1 MRPVIVLHHRWF
13 YNPSVIF
20 AYVIVTIWQ
29 KCLFYVHAGAQ
40 NGAQFP
46 EGICVCSFV
55 WCCGNLCHC
64 QYWQGNCYDVSK
76 SLWPSES
83 KVVRRVHMFS
93 CSNWLHA
100 VYIKHEMYCG
110 GGFICRWLSAVKAG
124 STFFSGSKLVH
135 AWCFETILITNCY
148 IFGSNYYLCP
158 MYPKD

>member
-1 MRPVIVLHHRWF
+1 MRAVAVLHHRWF
-13 YNPSVIF
+13 YNSCVIS

-40 NGAQFP
+40 NRAQFP
-46 EGICVCSFV
+46 EGICVCSFM

-83 KVVRRVHMFS
+83 KVVRRVHVFS

-100 VYIKHEMYCG
+100 CSVYKAWNVLWW
-110 GGFICRWLSAVKAG
+110 WLYMPMSSW
-124 STFFSGSKLVH
+124 STLPLFH
-135 AWCFETILITNCY
+135 
-148 IFGSNYYLCP
+148 
-158 MYPKD
+158 YPKNWFCGHAQFFWQTRN

>member
-1 MRPVIVLHHRWF
+1 MRTVAVLHHRWF
-13 YNPSVIF
+13 YNSCVIS

-40 NGAQFP
+40 NRAQFP
-46 EGICVCSFV
+46 EGICVCSFM

-83 KVVRRVHMFS
+83 KVVGRVHVFS

-110 GGFICRWLSAVKAG
+110 DGFICRWVHVLHYPCSIIRKIDFADMHNFFDRPGTKQTWVEPDINWSGEEG
-124 STFFSGSKLVH
+124 S
-135 AWCFETILITNCY
+135 
-148 IFGSNYYLCP
+148 
-158 MYPKD
+158 